1 MNRLIM
7 YHPLTA
13 TPFKRNMSYSELTP
27 CKVLYPYIRCYWGT
41 EYPMIRSEND
51 AATEL
56 VIPDTCVDIIYD
68 IDYTNNTVSG
78 GFCGIND
85 CSFRTDNNETIG
97 HMISTFAIRFY
108 GWGAYA
114 FANDS
119 MKSTLNGYFDVGSR
133 FEWLDK
139 MIRPHLL
146 ELKTL
151 QEKVI
156 FVEKILVKKLP
167 NVNKNIVVNDTIQ
180 NILQHKGSLN
190 VSNLARDSFVSTR
203 QLERLFYEHIGITPK
218 KLSNLIRYQLLWKD
232 ILCEPDFDVID
243 AVHKYGY
250 TDQSHL
256 MREFK
261 RYHSMDINSAKAVA
275 FENVENIQDIS
286 TEL

>member
-1 MNRLIM
+1 
-7 YHPLTA
+7 
-13 TPFKRNMSYSELTP
+13 
-27 CKVLYPYIRCYWGT
+27 
-41 EYPMIRSEND
+41 
-51 AATEL
+51 
-56 VIPDTCVDIIYD
+56 
-68 IDYTNNTVSG
+68 
-78 GFCGIND
+78 
-85 CSFRTDNNETIG
+85 
-97 HMISTFAIRFY
+97 
-108 GWGAYA
+108 
-114 FANDS
+114 
-119 MKSTLNGYFDVGSR
+119 
-133 FEWLDK
+133 

-156 FVEKILVKKLP
+156 FVEKILVKNLP
-167 NVNKNIVVNDTIQ
+167 NVNKNVVVNDTIQ

-275 FENVENIQDIS
+275 FENVGNIQDIS